1 MDAYSSGAGG
11 VCDLA
16 ISRQDMSPL
25 CGCQAKVPGDVL
37 SAQLARALGADREQ
51 VDDCAVVEVGGQR
64 LLTTLDF
71 GPLVGTSVIR
81 AGRIAGH
88 HAMSDVYAM
97 GGKPLVATAIV
108 AASSKLHADAVGAVV
123 AGLQQAC
130 LESGVALVGG
140 HTIEGDEPLAG
151 LSVIGI
157 PGPRVL
163 TKKGARPGDVL
174 MISKPLGTGLVTR
187 AYQLG
192 LLDEPELET
201 AMTTMESSNQTASRA
216 AVANEVSALT
226 DVTGFG
232 LIGHCAEV
240 VSQSEVGAILELPQV
255 PVLEA
260 AAALPAVAGFTRFID
275 GNLDYA
281 ESLIRLTG
289 TVDRGVLA
297 PLLDPQTSGGL
308 LASVAQEHVFAME
321 LAGFTAI
328 GLITTSNV
336 LEVRL

>member
-1 MDAYSSGAGG
+1 

-71 GPLVGTSVIR
+71 GP
-81 AGRIAGH
+81 
-88 HAMSDVYAM
+88 
-97 GGKPLVATAIV
+97 
-108 AASSKLHADAVGAVV
+108 
-123 AGLQQAC
+123 
-130 LESGVALVGG
+130 LVGG